1 MRYRSQEV
9 SLLVVPAG
17 RVQVALE
24 AARVLSI
31 VPERTW
37 DGAAPLDLLSA
48 TVGGESPQDGD
59 PRVLLVAR
67 DNRPALPI
75 KTGGILHMQKVARD
89 ALLPL
94 PDLLARFVPWL
105 SSVVADG
112 KTPLLVVDCAR
123 LGGSS

>member
-1 MRYRSQEV
+1 VKFRSQEV
-9 SLLVVPAG
+9 ALLVVPAG
-17 RVQVALE
+17 KVQVALE

-37 DGAAPLDLLSA
+37 EGAPPLDLLAA
-48 TVGGESPQDGD
+48 TVGGEAPRDSD
-59 PRVLLVAR
+59 PRVLLLAR

-89 ALLPL
+89 AMLPL
-94 PDLLARFVPWL
+94 PELLARFVPWL